1 MDKPLDGKTLDLAL
15 RSLDIRLADN
25 RAEPV
30 EIVVCGGSALILTGM
45 VPRTTKDVDVVA
57 LIRAGKLLSPD
68 PFTSKTCMRS
78 IRRPMNWRPPPVGQC
93 RTTSPRASPWF

>member
-57 LIRAGKLLSPD
+57 LIRAGKLVFSPI
-68 PFTSKTCMRS
+68 P
-78 IRRPMNWRPPPVGQC
+78 
-93 RTTSPRASPWF
+93 SPRNSGRRASRSPKTSASPSAG